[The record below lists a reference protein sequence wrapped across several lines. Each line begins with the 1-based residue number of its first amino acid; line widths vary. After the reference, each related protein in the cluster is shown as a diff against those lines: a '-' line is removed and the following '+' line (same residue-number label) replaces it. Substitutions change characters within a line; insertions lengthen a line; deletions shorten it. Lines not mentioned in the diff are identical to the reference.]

1 MKTQYDAKLI
11 RCPKLGDE
19 LTFDYCLQESGD
31 LPCTRI
37 VRCWSLS
44 FDVES
49 LLKKKLTPQ
58 QWDSFMNSQSG
69 DKVTSLIELIAAA
82 KAKK

>member
-1 MKTQYDAKLI
+1 
-11 RCPKLGDE
+11 
-19 LTFDYCLQESGD
+19 
-31 LPCTRI
+31 

-58 QWDSFMNSQSG
+58 QWDSFMNSQPG
-69 DKVTSLIELIAAA
+69 DKVASLIELIAAA